1 MITRIVQLTF
11 QEHLVDEF
19 LKTFEKNGEKIR
31 AMKGCYGVDL
41 VQDLYRPYVFFTIS
55 KWETEE
61 ALNAYRQSA
70 LFRNTWKVTKSLFS
84 VPAHAW
90 STSDTGK

>member
-19 LKTFEKNGEKIR
+19 LKTFEVSGPKIR
-31 AMKGCYGVDL
+31 ASKSCHSLEL
-41 VQDLYRPYVFFTIS
+41 VRDKYRPYVFFTIS

-61 ALNAYRQSA
+61 ALEAYRSSD
-70 LFRNTWKVTKSLFS
+70 LFRNTWKITKTLFS
-84 VPAHAW
+84 LPAHAW
-90 STSDTGK
+90 STVDSGH